1 MQDVSTHVLAS
12 VFVWNLKLSLQK
24 CLQNILRSPV
34 KDSCIIN
41 GSTAAQLN
49 SCATPALSLMHA
61 EHTIYKYAVVVPGGL
76 SSLTS
81 VSTSD
86 FSAAFRVANARSA
99 SRFLAASCVRTCRHV
114 GDSSQLLASSWKAPD
129 LRNAAL
135 WNAPPEQAHV
145 LHCLFIVFL
154 GICLFSLGNCHF
166 FLDILV
172 FQQAHALLTQSAWT
186 DPAIAAER
194 RMPTY
199 QSFSE
204 HRCFPHCFFW

>member
-1 MQDVSTHVLAS
+1 
-12 VFVWNLKLSLQK
+12 
-24 CLQNILRSPV
+24 
-34 KDSCIIN
+34 
-41 GSTAAQLN
+41 
-49 SCATPALSLMHA
+49 MHA

-204 HRCFPHCFFW
+204 HRCFPHCFSGSHPRRWEELARFWTTSEATTGRTDSSWWFLPPLLGCTPC